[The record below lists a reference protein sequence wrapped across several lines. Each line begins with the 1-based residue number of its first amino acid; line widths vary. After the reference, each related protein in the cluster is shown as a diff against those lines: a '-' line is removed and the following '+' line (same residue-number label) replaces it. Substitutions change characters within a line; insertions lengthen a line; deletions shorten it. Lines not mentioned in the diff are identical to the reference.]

1 MVMVPL
7 QHLNNDIN
15 QLEMEYEYNDYDYVS
30 LSGIS
35 ICICNNYNIY

>member
-15 QLEMEYEYNDYDYVS
+15 QLEMEYEYNDC
-30 LSGIS
+30 IS
-35 ICICNNYNIY
+35 ICNNYNIY

>member
-15 QLEMEYEYNDYDYVS
+15 QLEMEYEYNDCMC
-30 LSGIS
+30 IS
-35 ICICNNYNIY
+35 ICNNNYNIY